1 MKRKESKLLDNEE
14 GQLQALRTDVGSKER
29 KARMKELQRFDNINS
44 VRTSVAKRG
53 GKQQHSMPEI
63 GRYKPKDED

>member
-1 MKRKESKLLDNEE
+1 M
-14 GQLQALRTDVGSKER
+14 QALRTDVGSKER

-44 VRTSVAKRG
+44 ARTSIAKRG
-53 GKQQHSMPEI
+53 GKQQHSMPEV